1 MKSRSRPSPGDLLTY
16 AYSLALAESK
26 AKEDANRR
34 TSIAMEP
41 ISEEGKPADD
51 SYSVA
56 SATITDTDDS
66 RKELALQRLL
76 KIVDDNKIIIDD
88 RLRRVIAGQDETY
101 TSTDAVESIRRS
113 SSSGSSSSTAT
124 ETEGRRR
131 RPSTNKGSLI
141 HRSQRQLGSLFH
153 KNSSSRTNGTAT
165 GPFPRSKCMHRRGVG
180 DST

>member
-1 MKSRSRPSPGDLLTY
+1 MKSRPPSGDLLTY

-56 SATITDTDDS
+56 SATITDDS

-88 RLRRVIAGQDETY
+88 RLRRV
-101 TSTDAVESIRRS
+101 S
-113 SSSGSSSSTAT
+113 
-124 ETEGRRR
+124 
-131 RPSTNKGSLI
+131 
-141 HRSQRQLGSLFH
+141 
-153 KNSSSRTNGTAT
+153 
-165 GPFPRSKCMHRRGVG
+165 
-180 DST
+180 

>member
-1 MKSRSRPSPGDLLTY
+1 MMTTRPPPGDLLTY

-26 AKEDANRR
+26 AKEDAYRR
-34 TSIAMEP
+34 TSSINMEP
-41 ISEEGKPADD
+41 ISEEGKPSDD
-51 SYSVA
+51 SSSEVA
-56 SATITDTDDS
+56 SAAITEDS

-113 SSSGSSSSTAT
+113 SSSGSSISS
-124 ETEGRRR
+124 EGRRRRR

-141 HRSQRQLGSLFH
+141 HRSRRQLGSLFR
-153 KNSSSRTNGTAT
+153 KSSSRSDGEKEST
-165 GPFPRSKCMHRRGVG
+165 GDTDSSISSSPTTSHR
-180 DST
+180 

>member
-1 MKSRSRPSPGDLLTY
+1 MKSRPPSGDLLTY

-41 ISEEGKPADD
+41 ISEEGKPTDD
-51 SYSVA
+51 SSSDVA
-56 SATITDTDDS
+56 SAAITEDS

-113 SSSGSSSSTAT
+113 SSSGSSISS
-124 ETEGRRR
+124 EGRLRPR
-131 RPSTNKGSLI
+131 RPSTNRGSLI
-141 HRSQRQLGSLFH
+141 HRSRRQLGSLFR
-153 KNSSSRTNGTAT
+153 KSSSRSDGEKEST
-165 GPFPRSKCMHRRGVG
+165 GDT
-180 DST
+180 DSSISSSPTTSH

>member
-1 MKSRSRPSPGDLLTY
+1 MKSRPPSGDLLTY

-56 SATITDTDDS
+56 SATITDDS

-113 SSSGSSSSTAT
+113 SSSGSSSST
-124 ETEGRRR
+124 ETKGRRR
-131 RPSTNKGSLI
+131 RPSTDKGSLI
-141 HRSQRQLGSLFH
+141 HRSRKQLGSLLH
-153 KNSSSRTNGTAT
+153 KNSSSRTNGTAA
-165 GPFPRSKCMHRRGVG
+165 GPFPRSKCTHRRGVG
-180 DST
+180 DSI

>member
-1 MKSRSRPSPGDLLTY
+1 MMMTTRPPPGDLLTY

-26 AKEDANRR
+26 AKEDAYRR
-34 TSIAMEP
+34 TSSINMEP
-41 ISEEGKPADD
+41 ISEEGKQPTDD
-51 SYSVA
+51 SSSDVA
-56 SATITDTDDS
+56 SAAITEDS

-113 SSSGSSSSTAT
+113 SSSGSSIPS
-124 ETEGRRR
+124 EGRRR

-141 HRSQRQLGSLFH
+141 HRSRRQLGSLFR
-153 KNSSSRTNGTAT
+153 KSSSRSDGEKEST
-165 GPFPRSKCMHRRGVG
+165 GDT
-180 DST
+180 DSSISSSPTTSH